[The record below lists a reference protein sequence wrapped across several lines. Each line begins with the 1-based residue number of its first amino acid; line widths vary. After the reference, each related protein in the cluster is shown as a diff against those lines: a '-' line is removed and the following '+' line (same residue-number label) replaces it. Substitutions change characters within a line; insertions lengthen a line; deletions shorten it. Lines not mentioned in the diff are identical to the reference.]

1 MIELKADDFE
11 NTIGQIIKV
20 TKELNDATVAYDAG
34 HPIMTDAEWDEKY
47 FWLKRAEDAC
57 HYWCED
63 SPTQIIH
70 FEKVSKLEKVKH
82 NHLML
87 SLDKTKD
94 INAVKSFVR
103 DKPWIAMA
111 KMDGLTCSLKYEHG
125 KLVGAETRGN
135 GEVGENI
142 LHNAMVIDSIP
153 KRLGMDIDLVVDGEI
168 ICTYQDF
175 ESFKKADP
183 RDADGY
189 MNPRNFAAGSIR
201 LLDSKECVTRDL
213 TFIAWDIITSSI
225 SNFKTLSQK
234 LNWLVTRG
242 FFPVPYYVNDEN
254 FSIEE
259 AINGLK
265 KDTQLLSYPIDGIV
279 FKYNDCE
286 YYQSLGATN
295 HHFRGGL
302 AYKFY
307 DETYET
313 TLKDIEWTMGRTGVL
328 TPVAI
333 FDPLDIEGS
342 EVSRASLHNINTM
355 KALGIREKD
364 CTISIFK
371 ANMIIPQVSGVVEE
385 FYGEKIEIPSICPIC
400 GGATKVIISD
410 TGTEQLYCD
419 NPNCQGKLINII
431 DHYCSKK
438 GLDIKGLSKAT
449 LEKLIDWGW
458 INKTSD
464 IYTLNTFAADWKK
477 KAGFGEKSVTKIL
490 DAIETSKNCELWQ
503 FISAIGIPEIGPNVA
518 KILAKEFND
527 WASFRDAIEDDTYHF
542 FTLDGFGEEMHNY
555 IKTFDFTEADKCAY
569 YLSFKIENNQ
579 ENSDVMKDMIFVI
592 TGKLKHYKNR
602 DALVSE
608 IESHGGKV
616 VGSISKKVNYLINND
631 INSNSAKN
639 NAAKAANIPI
649 ISEEDFMN
657 QFDL

>member
-11 NTIGQIIKV
+11 NTIEQIIKV

-34 HPIMTDAEWDEKY
+34 HPIMTDIEWDEKY
-47 FWLKRAEDAC
+47 FWLKQAEDAC

-94 INAVKSFVR
+94 INAVKSFVG

-175 ESFKKADP
+175 ESFKKAGL

-313 TLKDIEWTMGRTGVL
+313 TLRDIEWTMGRTGVL

-490 DAIETSKNCELWQ
+490 DAIEASKNCELWQ

-527 WASFRDAIEDDTYHF
+527 WASFRDAVEDDTYHF

-555 IKTFDFTEADKCAY
+555 IKTFDFTEADKCA
-569 YLSFKIENNQ
+569 
-579 ENSDVMKDMIFVI
+579 
-592 TGKLKHYKNR
+592 H
-602 DALVSE
+602 
-608 IESHGGKV
+608 
-616 VGSISKKVNYLINND
+616 
-631 INSNSAKN
+631 
-639 NAAKAANIPI
+639 
-649 ISEEDFMN
+649 
-657 QFDL
+657 

>member
-94 INAVKSFVR
+94 VNAVKSFVG

-313 TLKDIEWTMGRTGVL
+313 TLRDIEWTMGRTGVL

-355 KALGIREKD
+355 KALGIREKN

-400 GGATKVIISD
+400 GGNTKVIISD

-458 INKTSD
+458 INKISD

-490 DAIETSKNCELWQ
+490 DAIEASKNCELWQ

-527 WASFRDAIEDDTYHF
+527 WASFRDAVEDDTYHF
-542 FTLDGFGEEMHNY
+542 FILDGFGEEMHNY
-555 IKTFDFTEADKCAY
+555 IKTFDFTEADKCAH
-569 YLSFKIENNQ
+569 YLSFKTENNQ
-579 ENSDVMKDMIFVI
+579 ETNDVMKNMIFVI

-631 INSNSAKN
+631 INSNSTKN
-639 NAAKAANIPI
+639 SAAKAANIPI

>member
-1 MIELKADDFE
+1 MVELKTDDFE
-11 NTIGQIIKV
+11 NTIKQIIKV
-20 TKELNDATVAYDAG
+20 TKELNDATTAYDAG

-94 INAVKSFVR
+94 VNAVKSFIG

-125 KLVGAETRGN
+125 RLVGAETRGN

-142 LHNAMVIDSIP
+142 FHNAMVIDSIP
-153 KRLGMDIDLVVDGEI
+153 KRLGMDINLVVDGEI

-175 ESFKKADP
+175 EGFKKADP

-201 LLDSKECVTRDL
+201 LLDSKECITRNL
-213 TFIAWDIITSSI
+213 TFVAWDIITSSI

-242 FFPVPYYVNDEN
+242 FFPVPYFTDKDELT
-254 FSIEE
+254 FEE
-259 AINGLK
+259 AIDTLK
-265 KDTQLLSYPIDGIV
+265 KDTQWLSYPIDGIV

-313 TLKDIEWTMGRTGVL
+313 TLRNIEWTMGRTGVL

-385 FYGEKIEIPSICPIC
+385 FYGKKIEIPSICPIC
-400 GGATKVIISD
+400 GGTTRVITSD

-490 DAIETSKNCELWQ
+490 DAIEASKNCELWQ

-518 KILAKEFND
+518 KILAKEFKD
-527 WASFRDAIEDDTYHF
+527 WASFRDAVEDDTYHF

-555 IKTFDFTEADKCAY
+555 IKAFNFAEADKCAH
-569 YLSFKIENNQ
+569 YLSFKAEKNQ
-579 ENSDVMKDMIFVI
+579 ENNSAMEGITFVI

-639 NAAKAANIPI
+639 NAAKTANIPI
-649 ISEEDFMN
+649 ISEEDFIN

>member
-11 NTIGQIIKV
+11 NTIEQIIKV

-34 HPIMTDAEWDEKY
+34 HPIMTDIEWDEKY
-47 FWLKRAEDAC
+47 FWLKQAEDAC

-94 INAVKSFVR
+94 INAVKSFVG

-175 ESFKKADP
+175 ESFKKAGL

-242 FFPVPYYVNDEN
+242 FFPVPYYINDEN

-490 DAIETSKNCELWQ
+490 DAIEASKNCELWQ

-527 WASFRDAIEDDTYHF
+527 WASFRDAVEDDTYHF
-542 FTLDGFGEEMHNY
+542 FILDGFGEEMHNY
-555 IKTFDFTEADKCAY
+555 IKTFDFTEADKCVHC
-569 YLSFKIENNQ
+569 LSFKTENNQ
-579 ENSDVMKDMIFVI
+579 ENNNTMKDMIFVI

-602 DALVSE
+602 DALVGE

>member
-11 NTIGQIIKV
+11 NTIEQIIKV

-34 HPIMTDAEWDEKY
+34 HPIMTDIEWDEKY
-47 FWLKRAEDAC
+47 FWLKQAEDAC

-94 INAVKSFVR
+94 INAVKSFVG

-175 ESFKKADP
+175 ESFKKAGL

-259 AINGLK
+259 AINELK

-464 IYTLNTFAADWKK
+464 I
-477 KAGFGEKSVTKIL
+477 
-490 DAIETSKNCELWQ
+490 
-503 FISAIGIPEIGPNVA
+503 
-518 KILAKEFND
+518 
-527 WASFRDAIEDDTYHF
+527 
-542 FTLDGFGEEMHNY
+542 
-555 IKTFDFTEADKCAY
+555 
-569 YLSFKIENNQ
+569 
-579 ENSDVMKDMIFVI
+579 
-592 TGKLKHYKNR
+592 
-602 DALVSE
+602 
-608 IESHGGKV
+608 
-616 VGSISKKVNYLINND
+616 
-631 INSNSAKN
+631 
-639 NAAKAANIPI
+639 
-649 ISEEDFMN
+649 
-657 QFDL
+657 

>member
-1 MIELKADDFE
+1 MIELKTDDFK
-11 NTIGQIIKV
+11 NTIRQIIKV

-57 HYWCED
+57 YYWCED

-94 INAVKSFVR
+94 INAVKSFVG

-153 KRLGMDIDLVVDGEI
+153 KRLGVDIDLVVDGEI

-183 RDADGY
+183 RDANGY

-313 TLKDIEWTMGRTGVL
+313 TLRDIEWTMGRTGVL

-355 KALGIREKD
+355 KALGIREKN

-490 DAIETSKNCELWQ
+490 DAIEASKNCELWQ

-527 WASFRDAIEDDTYHF
+527 WASFRDAVEDDTYHF

-555 IKTFDFTEADKCAY
+555 IKTFDFTEADKCAHC
-569 YLSFKIENNQ
+569 LSFKTENNQ
-579 ENSDVMKDMIFVI
+579 ENNNTMKDMIFVI

-602 DALVSE
+602 DALVGE

>member
-34 HPIMTDAEWDEKY
+34 NPIMTDTEWDEKY

-82 NHLML
+82 NHPML

-94 INAVKSFVR
+94 VNAVKSFVG

-279 FKYNDCE
+279 FKYNDCK

-313 TLKDIEWTMGRTGVL
+313 TLRDIEWTMGRTGVL

-400 GGATKVIISD
+400 GGNTKVIISD

-490 DAIETSKNCELWQ
+490 DAIEASKNCELWQ

-555 IKTFDFTEADKCAY
+555 IKTFDFTEADKCAH

>member
-11 NTIGQIIKV
+11 NTIAQIIKV
-20 TKELNDATVAYDAG
+20 TKELNDATAAYDAG

-70 FEKVSKLEKVKH
+70 FTKVSKLEKVKH
-82 NHLML
+82 NHPML

-94 INAVKSFVR
+94 VNAVESFIG

-135 GEVGENI
+135 GEIGENI

-175 ESFKKADP
+175 EGFKKADP

-213 TFIAWDIITSSI
+213 TFVAWDIITSSI

-242 FFPVPYYVNDEN
+242 FFSVPYFTNKDELT
-254 FSIEE
+254 IKET
-259 AINGLK
+259 IDTLK

-313 TLKDIEWTMGRTGVL
+313 TLRDIEWTMGRTGVL

-355 KALGIREKD
+355 KALGIKEKD

-400 GGATKVIISD
+400 GGATRVIISD

-477 KAGFGEKSVTKIL
+477 KVGFGEKSVTKIL
-490 DAIETSKNCELWQ
+490 DAIEASKNCELWQ

-518 KILAKEFND
+518 KILAKKFND
-527 WASFRDAIEDDTYHF
+527 WASFRDAVEDDTYHF

-555 IKTFDFTEADKCAY
+555 IKAFDFTEADKCAH
-569 YLSFKIENNQ
+569 YLSFKTENNQ
-579 ENSDVMKDMIFVI
+579 ESNDTMKNMVFVI

-602 DALVSE
+602 DALVNE
-608 IESHGGKV
+608 IGSHGGKV